1 MTLFSSIQMAG
12 NTLRANEIALQV
24 VGQNIANANTPG
36 YIREEV
42 QLSPATVQRK
52 GDLLLGLGVHVDAVV
67 QKIDN
72 FLEERLRGAV
82 SDQASA
88 EASEET
94 YAQLE
99 GLLGELSD
107 TDLSTE
113 LNNFFASIAEI
124 LNQPESRSV
133 RNLAVLQGVTL
144 TQAVVRLAE
153 RAGDLRRDV
162 NERIQN
168 MAADINRLIEEI
180 RVLNIRI
187 AETEGGD
194 VSESDAVGLRDQ
206 RLQALEDLAKLIDL
220 RVVEQPSGEVT
231 VYHQGDFLV
240 FAGTSREVEVVLE
253 SDRGMTVAD
262 IQLKA
267 TAASLDPVSGELRGL
282 LDARDEVLGGFLD
295 DLDQFAQTL
304 AFEFNKV
311 YSGGQGLVGYTEL
324 TSENEVDDVDQPL
337 NAAGLKFT
345 PTNGTFQVLL
355 HNTKTGLTRTTDI
368 RVDLNGLNNNDT
380 TLTDLA
386 AALDAIDGITAQVTP
401 QRGLTLQADSPD
413 QEFAFAGDTSGVLA
427 ALGLNSFFTGSTA
440 RDLAVNSTVRNEP
453 ALFAASR
460 DGIGRDTEV
469 AVELAAFLDRPLQT
483 QNGDSLG
490 VLYDRL
496 VGETTQGSSIARA
509 VADGARTFEI
519 ALRGQKLAV
528 SGVNLDEEAVKMI
541 AYQRA
546 YQASARFISALT
558 ELFEILVSL

>member
-1 MTLFSSIQMAG
+1 MSLFSSIQMAG

-24 VGQNIANANTPG
+24 VGQNIANANTPS

-82 SDQASA
+82 SEKASA
-88 EASEET
+88 EAAEET

-107 TDLSTE
+107 TDLSTA
-113 LNNFFASIAEI
+113 LNDFFASIAEI

-133 RNLAVLQGVTL
+133 RNLAVLQGGTL
-144 TQAVVRLAE
+144 AQAIVRLSE
-153 RAGDLRRDV
+153 RAGQLRRDV
-162 NERIQN
+162 NDRIQN

-194 VSESDAVGLRDQ
+194 TSESDAVGLRDQ
-206 RLQALEDLAKLIDL
+206 RLQALENLARLIDI
-220 RVVEQPSGEVT
+220 RVVEQPTGEVT

-267 TAASLDPVSGELRGL
+267 TAASLDPASGELRGL
-282 LDARDEVLGGFLD
+282 LDARDEVLGEFLD
-295 DLDQFAQTL
+295 NLDEFARTL

-311 YSGGQGLVGYTEL
+311 YSGGQGLVGYAAL
-324 TSENEVDDVDQPL
+324 VSENEVDDVDAPL
-337 NAAGLKFT
+337 NAAGLPFT

-380 TLTDLA
+380 TLADLA
-386 AALDAIDGITAQVTP
+386 AALDAIDGITAEVTP
-401 QRGLTLQADSPD
+401 QRGLMIRADSPD
-413 QEFAFAGDTSGVLA
+413 QRFAFADDTSGALA
-427 ALGLNSFFTGSTA
+427 ALGLNTFFTGSSA
-440 RDLAVNSTVRNEP
+440 RDLAVNATVRGEP

-460 DGIGRDTEV
+460 SGIGRDTEV
-469 AVELAAFLDRPLQT
+469 AVELAAFIDRPLAT
-483 QNGDSLG
+483 QNGDSLA

-496 VGETTQGSSIARA
+496 VGETTQNSSIARA

-528 SGVNLDEEAVKMI
+528 SGVNLDEEVVKMI

-546 YQASARFISALT
+546 YQAAARFIAALT

>member
-1 MTLFSSIQMAG
+1 MTLFSAIQMAG

-36 YIREEV
+36 YIREEL

-52 GDLLLGLGVHVDAVV
+52 GELLLGLGVHVDAVV

-82 SDQASA
+82 SDKASA
-88 EASEET
+88 EAAEET

-107 TDLSTE
+107 TDLSTA
-113 LNNFFASIAEI
+113 LDDFFASIAEI

-133 RNLAVLQGVTL
+133 RNLAVLQGVSL
-144 TQAVVRLAE
+144 TESIVRLAE

-162 NERIQN
+162 NSRIEN
-168 MAADINRLIEEI
+168 MAEDINRLIEEI

-206 RLQALEDLAKLIDL
+206 RLQALENLAKLIDI

-231 VYHQGDFLV
+231 VYHGGDFLV
-240 FAGTSREVEVVLE
+240 YAGTSREVEVMLE

-282 LDARDEVLGGFLD
+282 IDARDEVLGGFLD
-295 DLDQFAQTL
+295 RLDEFAETL
-304 AFEFNKV
+304 AFEFNKL
-311 YSGGQGLVGYTEL
+311 YSRGQGLVGYTEL
-324 TSENEVDDVDQPL
+324 TSENEVDDVDLPL
-337 NAAGLKFT
+337 NQAGLPFT
-345 PTNGTFQVLL
+345 PTNGSFFVLL
-355 HNTKTGLTRTTDI
+355 HNTKTGLTRTTHI
-368 RVDLNGLNNNDT
+368 RVDLNGLNNDDT
-380 TLTDLA
+380 TLADLA
-386 AALDAIDGITAQVTP
+386 AALDAIDGITAEVTP
-401 QRGLTLQADSPD
+401 QRGLTIRADSPD
-413 QEFAFAGDTSGVLA
+413 QQFAFADDTSGVLA
-427 ALGLNSFFTGSTA
+427 ALGLNTFFTGSTA
-440 RDLAVNSTVRNEP
+440 RDLAVNSMVRENP
-453 ALFAASR
+453 ALFATSR

-469 AVELAAFLDRPLQT
+469 AVELAAFLDRPLEA
-483 QNGDSLG
+483 QNGDSLA

-496 VGETTQGSSIARA
+496 VGETTQASSIARA

-519 ALRGQKLAV
+519 ALRGQKLSV

-541 AYQRA
+541 AYQQA
-546 YQASARFISALT
+546 YQASARYIAALS
-558 ELFEILVSL
+558 ELFEILVNL

>member
-52 GDLLLGLGVHVDAVV
+52 GHLLLGLGVHVDAVV
-67 QKIDN
+67 QKIDH

-82 SDQASA
+82 SDQAGA
-88 EASEET
+88 EATEET

-107 TDLSTE
+107 TDLSTS
-113 LNNFFASIAEI
+113 LNDFFASIAEI

-133 RNLAVLQGVTL
+133 RNLAVLQGGAL
-144 TQAVVRLAE
+144 TQTIVRLSE
-153 RAGDLRRDV
+153 RAGQLRRDV
-162 NERIQN
+162 NDRVQD
-168 MAADINRLIEEI
+168 MAANINRLIEEI

-194 VSESDAVGLRDQ
+194 VSQSDAVGLRDQ
-206 RLQALEDLAKLIDL
+206 RLQALENLAKLIDI

-231 VYHQGDFLV
+231 VYHGGDFLV
-240 FAGTSREVEVVLE
+240 FAGMSREVEVVLE
-253 SDRGMTVAD
+253 TDRGMTVAD
-262 IQLKA
+262 IQLIA

-295 DLDQFAQTL
+295 SLDEFARTL

-311 YSGGQGLVGYTEL
+311 YSGGQGLVGYAEL

-337 NAAGLKFT
+337 NAAGLTFT

-368 RVDLNGLNNNDT
+368 RVDLNGLNDNDT

-386 AALDAIDGITAQVTP
+386 TALDAIEGITAEVTP
-401 QRGLTLQADSPD
+401 QRGLTIRADSPD
-413 QEFAFAGDTSGVLA
+413 QRFAFAEDTSGVLA
-427 ALGLNSFFTGSTA
+427 ALGLNTFFTGSTA
-440 RDLAVNSTVRNEP
+440 RNLAVSSTVRAEP
-453 ALFAASR
+453 SLFAASR
-460 DGIGRDTEV
+460 SGIGVDTEV
-469 AVELAAFLDRPLQT
+469 AVELATFLDRPLQA
-483 QNGDSLG
+483 QNGDSLS

-546 YQASARFISALT
+546 YQASARFIAALT